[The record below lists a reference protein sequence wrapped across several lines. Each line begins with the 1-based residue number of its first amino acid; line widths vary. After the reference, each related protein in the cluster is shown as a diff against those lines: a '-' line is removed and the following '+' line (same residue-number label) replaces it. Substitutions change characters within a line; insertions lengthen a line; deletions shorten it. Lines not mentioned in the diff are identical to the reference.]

1 VEPLPEAPKSIPR
14 VPSPEHRRV
23 HSPGKFT
30 YAGLKSYLRLAL
42 YYTASFIH
50 GTGCIALDGVFEDLA
65 TVRRSIFECMT
76 SLAGFCLD
84 A

>member
-1 VEPLPEAPKSIPR
+1 MSQSQYSI
-14 VPSPEHRRV
+14 SPHLKNRHV

-42 YYTASFIH
+42 YYTASLIH

-65 TVRRSIFECMT
+65 TVRPP
-76 SLAGFCLD
+76 SLSV
-84 A
+84 